1 MGKALLDILQWLAF
15 TFLRACPFGLVAA
28 GFSCRIA
35 GNTCPNFMIKK
46 TKQLL
51 MYPILYIE

>member
-1 MGKALLDILQWLAF
+1 MGKALLDILQGLAF
-15 TFLRACPFGLVAA
+15 KFLRACPFGLVAA

-46 TKQLL
+46 QNN
-51 MYPILYIE
+51 Y